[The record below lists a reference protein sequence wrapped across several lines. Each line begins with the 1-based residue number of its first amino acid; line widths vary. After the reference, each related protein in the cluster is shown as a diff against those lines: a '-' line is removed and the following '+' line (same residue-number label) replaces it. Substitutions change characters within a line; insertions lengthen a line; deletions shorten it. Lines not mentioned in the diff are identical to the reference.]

1 MINYI
6 VAAIVTL
13 VPALGVSF
21 GQGKAASSSL
31 LAIAIQPAL
40 KKEIN
45 RAMLLGL
52 VLLETAALL
61 GLLISVIIIKNY
73 NFSIISAISIILLS
87 FLNFLFGFK
96 STEPVVESCLA
107 IAKQPFLQ
115 SNIIKMMLLSI
126 SFLLTPVIFSFVISL
141 IIKYQSINN
150 LSQDL
155 RLLAAAISL
164 TLGSIGSIISMAK
177 LNSNVCYM
185 MGYNRRSFKKL
196 FRFALISQAMIET
209 PILLSLI
216 VSLIIISINS
226 ASIANGIMI
235 VAAGLCTG
243 ICCLVSGLESGKI
256 AAQGAIEI
264 GKNPNLSS
272 QISNTSMLSQGLLDT
287 FAVYGLIISIL
298 MLIKQ

>member
-6 VAAIVTL
+6 VAATVTL

-31 LAIAIQPAL
+31 LAITIQPAL

-52 VLLETAALL
+52 GLIETASVL

-73 NFSIISAISIILLS
+73 NFSILSAISIILLS

-107 IAKQPFLQ
+107 IARQPFLQ
-115 SNIIKMMLLSI
+115 NNIIKMMLLSI
-126 SFLLTPVIFSFVISL
+126 TFLLTPVIFSFVISL

-155 RLLAAAISL
+155 KLLAAAISL

-185 MGYNRRSFKKL
+185 IGYNRRSFKKL

-216 VSLIIISINS
+216 VSLIIININS
-226 ASIANGIMI
+226 ASIANGII
-235 VAAGLCTG
+235 IIAAGLCTG

>member
-1 MINYI
+1 
-6 VAAIVTL
+6 
-13 VPALGVSF
+13 
-21 GQGKAASSSL
+21 
-31 LAIAIQPAL
+31 
-40 KKEIN
+40 
-45 RAMLLGL
+45 
-52 VLLETAALL
+52 
-61 GLLISVIIIKNY
+61 
-73 NFSIISAISIILLS
+73 
-87 FLNFLFGFK
+87 
-96 STEPVVESCLA
+96 
-107 IAKQPFLQ
+107 
-115 SNIIKMMLLSI
+115 
-126 SFLLTPVIFSFVISL
+126 
-141 IIKYQSINN
+141 
-150 LSQDL
+150 
-155 RLLAAAISL
+155 
-164 TLGSIGSIISMAK
+164 MAK

-185 MGYNRRSFKKL
+185 IGYNRRSFKKL

-226 ASIANGIMI
+226 ASIANGII
-235 VAAGLCTG
+235 IIAAGLCTG

>member
-6 VAAIVTL
+6 VAATVTL

-31 LAIAIQPAL
+31 LAITIQPAL

-52 VLLETAALL
+52 GLIETASVL

-73 NFSIISAISIILLS
+73 NFSILSAISIILLS

-107 IAKQPFLQ
+107 IARQPFLQ
-115 SNIIKMMLLSI
+115 NNIIKMMLLSI
-126 SFLLTPVIFSFVISL
+126 TFLLTPVIFSFVISL

-155 RLLAAAISL
+155 KLLAAAISL

-185 MGYNRRSFKKL
+185 IGYNRRSFKKL

-264 GKNPNLSS
+264 GKNPNLSP
-272 QISNTSMLSQGLLDT
+272 QISNTSMLSQCLLDA

>member
-6 VAAIVTL
+6 VAATVTL

-45 RAMLLGL
+45 RTLLLGL
-52 VLLETAALL
+52 ALIETAALL
-61 GLLISVIIIKNY
+61 GLIISLIIIKNY
-73 NFSIISAISIILLS
+73 NFSILSAISIILLS

-107 IAKQPFLQ
+107 IARQPFLQ

-256 AAQGAIEI
+256 AAQGALEI

-272 QISNTSMLSQGLLDT
+272 QISNTSMLSQCLLDA

>member
-1 MINYI
+1 
-6 VAAIVTL
+6 
-13 VPALGVSF
+13 
-21 GQGKAASSSL
+21 
-31 LAIAIQPAL
+31 
-40 KKEIN
+40 
-45 RAMLLGL
+45 
-52 VLLETAALL
+52 
-61 GLLISVIIIKNY
+61 
-73 NFSIISAISIILLS
+73 
-87 FLNFLFGFK
+87 
-96 STEPVVESCLA
+96 
-107 IAKQPFLQ
+107 
-115 SNIIKMMLLSI
+115 MMLLSI
-126 SFLLTPVIFSFVISL
+126 SFLLTPVIFSLVISL

-164 TLGSIGSIISMAK
+164 TLGSIGSIISMSK

-264 GKNPNLSS
+264 GKNPNLSP
-272 QISNTSMLSQGLLDT
+272 QISNTSMLSQCLLDA

>member
-6 VAAIVTL
+6 VAATVTL

-31 LAIAIQPAL
+31 LAITIQPAL

-52 VLLETAALL
+52 GLIETASVL

-73 NFSIISAISIILLS
+73 NFSILSAISIILLS

-107 IAKQPFLQ
+107 IARQPFLQ
-115 SNIIKMMLLSI
+115 NNIIKMMLLSI
-126 SFLLTPVIFSFVISL
+126 TFLLTPVIFSFVISL

-155 RLLAAAISL
+155 KLLAAAISL

-185 MGYNRRSFKKL
+185 IGYNRRSFKKL

-226 ASIANGIMI
+226 ASIANGII
-235 VAAGLCTG
+235 IIAAGLCTG

-264 GKNPNLSS
+264 GKNPNLSP
-272 QISNTSMLSQGLLDT
+272 QISNTSMLSQCLLDA

>member
-21 GQGKAASSSL
+21 GQGKAASSAL
-31 LAIAIQPAL
+31 LAITIQPAL

-52 VLLETAALL
+52 ALIETAALL

-107 IAKQPFLQ
+107 IARQPFLQ

-126 SFLLTPVIFSFVISL
+126 SFLLTPVIFSLVISL

-164 TLGSIGSIISMAK
+164 TLGSIGSIISMSK

-216 VSLIIISINS
+216 VSLIIININS
-226 ASIANGIMI
+226 ASIANGII
-235 VAAGLCTG
+235 IISAGLCTG

-264 GKNPNLSS
+264 GKNPNLSP
-272 QISNTSMLSQGLLDT
+272 QISNTSMLSQCLLDA

>member
-6 VAAIVTL
+6 VAATVTL

-45 RAMLLGL
+45 RTLLLGL
-52 VLLETAALL
+52 ALIETAALL
-61 GLLISVIIIKNY
+61 GLIISLIIIKNY
-73 NFSIISAISIILLS
+73 NFSILSAISIILLS
-87 FLNFLFGFK
+87 FLNFLVGFK

-107 IAKQPFLQ
+107 IARQPFLQ
-115 SNIIKMMLLSI
+115 NNIIKMMLLAL

-141 IIKYQSINN
+141 IINHQSINN

-155 RLLAAAISL
+155 KFLAAAISL

-185 MGYNRRSFKKL
+185 IGYNRRSFKKL

-216 VSLIIISINS
+216 VSLIIININS
-226 ASIANGIMI
+226 ASIANGII
-235 VAAGLCTG
+235 IIAAGLCTG

-256 AAQGAIEI
+256 AAQGALEI